1 MQLQKWWPLY
11 SGENIIG
18 FTTHCHKELRNFPCF
33 WVWVVWSVVSMES
46 GREIVAGDPLAIV
59 WLRLRVGGVNGVN
72 ALVRREV
79 SPARIT

>member
-1 MQLQKWWPLY
+1 M
-11 SGENIIG
+11 
-18 FTTHCHKELRNFPCF
+18 
-33 WVWVVWSVVSMES
+33 VSMES
-46 GREIVAGDPLAIV
+46 GREIVAGDPLAV

>member
-1 MQLQKWWPLY
+1 M
-11 SGENIIG
+11 
-18 FTTHCHKELRNFPCF
+18 
-33 WVWVVWSVVSMES
+33 VSMES

>member
-1 MQLQKWWPLY
+1 M
-11 SGENIIG
+11 
-18 FTTHCHKELRNFPCF
+18 
-33 WVWVVWSVVSMES
+33 VSTES